1 MMHCYILKS
10 KLQIFQLSDLNSA
23 SGIMGKGGNKRDW
36 QLKVDD
42 VYKEWK
48 YNDLHKNI
56 KTHFKDA
63 NSRETIPEKL
73 RNLVEENSPIISDLN
88 QLHEDVKTEK
98 ENIKQRVFVRD
109 SNSTVQFL
117 GANIEVPESDVEEE
131 EVD

>member
-1 MMHCYILKS
+1 
-10 KLQIFQLSDLNSA
+10 
-23 SGIMGKGGNKRDW
+23 MGKGGNKRDW

-63 NSRETIPEKL
+63 NSRENIPEKL

-98 ENIKQRVFVRD
+98 ENVRERLFVRD
-109 SNSTVQFL
+109 SKSTVQFL
-117 GANIEVPESDVEEE
+117 GTKIEVPESDVEEE
-131 EVD
+131 EVDMVIRKAFI